1 MAIKKKLKWAAIQPL
16 IGGMAI
22 GAFQAIGHKPEFIVS
37 QAGVQGNEEH
47 LRQYWP
53 DVPYFIVD
61 SANGYA
67 FVDEADKVL
76 FDKLNRDIDIVI
88 GVPICSG
95 LSQLNVGGG
104 SDPSKKRGSDACQNQ
119 NMYDIARFGLERI
132 DAKVLVAENA
142 PGLYTNL
149 GKGVREKLETIAAE
163 HGRSITFYKTNTNLH
178 GIPQNRP
185 RTFFFMWKSDT
196 APVMDWFNIPVKP
209 LTEFLAD
216 VPKDVKH
223 QNYDEAVKFMEKDFS
238 YKFIKHKLGDNYR
251 QLMLEKNQKTGM
263 QYIAETPERLQEAID
278 WAQEQ
283 GEANAERMLI
293 HAQNKFADGKGI
305 WDWTIHI
312 FVDQINAVIGR
323 NMANGVHPTEDRYIT
338 IREYMALM
346 GMPHDFNLVAD
357 KFKHHVTQNVPVC
370 TAKSMVEQCVK
381 FVDGKLPNSNAF
393 MVMQSNG
400 PNRIENLPKSGGVSL
415 EEFF

>member
-1 MAIKKKLKWAAIQPL
+1 MAKKKLKWVAVQPL
-16 IGGMAI
+16 VGGMAI
-22 GAFQAIGHKPEFIVS
+22 GAYQAIGHKPEFICAAEGF
-37 QAGVQGNEEH
+37 QNNDQH
-47 LRQYWP
+47 LREYWP
-53 DVPYFIVD
+53 DVPYFIL
-61 SANGYA
+61 NGNYELL
-67 FVDEADKVL
+67 DESQREL
-76 FDKLNRDIDIVI
+76 FDKLNKDIDIVV

-104 SDPSKKRGSDACQNQ
+104 SDPSKKRGSDACQNK
-119 NMYDIARFGLERI
+119 NMYDVSMFSLNVLQP
-132 DAKVLVAENA
+132 KVLVMENA

-185 RTFFFMWKSDT
+185 RTFFFMWKSET
-196 APVMDWFNIPVKP
+196 APVMDWFSIPVKP
-209 LTEFLAD
+209 LAEFLED
-216 VPKDVKH
+216 VPKDLKH

-263 QYIAETPERLQEAID
+263 QYIAETPERLQEAIE
-278 WAQEQ
+278 WAREQ

-357 KFKHHVTQNVPVC
+357 KFKHHITQNVPVT
-370 TAKSMVEQCVK
+370 TAKSMVEQCIK
-381 FVDGKLPNSNAF
+381 FIKGELKNSGSF

-400 PNRIENLPKSGGVSL
+400 NNRMENIQRSESSSL
-415 EEFF
+415 EGFFQ